1 MIYKNLWM
9 EKCWGKIRKREPT
22 AKNHN
27 SGRWNHNWVEAND
40 GVEKIK
46 GGWGWEI
53 HMKKENQNT
62 GNIGNRCSVDVYMTH
77 KILWVLFQHD
87 RVKILLG
94 RARFCHRC
102 WSFLP
107 WLAVWD
113 GVGQVCAVLSLIWI
127 FQLLSNNNDVSHLS
141 ESWQM
146 RSCQRPR
153 HKQEK
158 TRQLATNWKTAAN
171 WKRPRR

>member
-27 SGRWNHNWVEAND
+27 SGIWNHNWVEAND

-62 GNIGNRCSVDVYMTH
+62 KIRNRCSVDVHMTH

-113 GVGQVCAVLSLIWI
+113 GVGQVCTVLSLIWI

-146 RSCQRPR
+146 RSCQWPR
-153 HKQEK
+153 HKQGK
-158 TRQLATNWKTAAN
+158 TGQLATNWKTAAN